1 MFLLKKYYWEV
12 KETKSKGRG
21 VFARK
26 PISAGTLIGDYVG
39 KLVHLKD
46 VDFDKE
52 KGNLYLMYYNDTTGI
67 YPSLRKPGI
76 HLLNHSCSPNCWIFK
91 FKRHTLVFAL
101 KNIMNGDELTIS
113 YLLPP
118 KNICK
123 PCPHICHC
131 QSKRCTKTMH
141 LTEGGYKKWQDF
153 QDKEERKGKYRKIIN
168 ENALKLLA
176 KYPKSISKSY
186 IVKIKN
192 LEITQNLS
200 ISLI

>member
-76 HLLNHSCSPNCWIFK
+76 HLLNHSCSPNCWIIK

-101 KNIMNGDELTIS
+101 KNIKKREELTIS

-153 QDKEERKGKYRKIIN
+153 QDKEKKKEDLIRIKNGNK
-168 ENALKLLA
+168 LKPLLN
-176 KYPKSISKSY
+176 YPKTISKSY
-186 IVKIKN
+186 ILKINN
-192 LEITQNLS
+192 LKIT
-200 ISLI
+200 

>member
-1 MFLLKKYYWEV
+1 MFLLKKNYWEV
-12 KETKSKGRG
+12 KETKNKGRG

-26 PISAGTLIGDYVG
+26 PIGQGSLIGDYVG

-52 KGNLYLMYYNDTTGI
+52 KKKLYLMYYSDTTGI
-67 YPSLRKPGI
+67 YPNLRKSGI
-76 HLLNHSCSPNCWIFK
+76 HLLNHSCTPNCWITRYK
-91 FKRHTLVFAL
+91 NHTIVFAL
-101 KNIMNGDELTIS
+101 KNIDKGDELTIS

-153 QDKEERKGKYRKIIN
+153 QDKEKKKEDLIRIKNGNK
-168 ENALKLLA
+168 LKPLLN
-176 KYPKSISKSY
+176 YPKTISKNY
-186 IVKIKN
+186 ILKINN
-192 LEITQNLS
+192 LKIT
-200 ISLI
+200 